1 MRPGLIIHPY
11 HRCQEGS
18 GMAFRFFPKEVDFFA
33 GFEKAGRNIIEA
45 STILVELFDSFDKL
59 PERVA
64 RIQDI
69 EHDNDDLTHETMKQ
83 LGQTFVTP
91 IDREDIHALASSMDD
106 VLDFIWAAGDR
117 VLLFKVAEPRPGAA
131 KLARS
136 LKQNTEVVHRAMQE
150 LRRKKYAACMDS
162 CIEINRLENEAD
174 TIFREEIAR
183 LFTHETDPILIIKW
197 KEILEHLE
205 LATDKCEDVANTI
218 ESVVLKHA

>member
-1 MRPGLIIHPY
+1 
-11 HRCQEGS
+11 
-18 GMAFRFFPKEVDFFA
+18 MAIRFFPKETDFFA

-45 STILVELFDSFDKL
+45 STILVELFETFENIDAHI
-59 PERVA
+59 A
-64 RIQDI
+64 RIHDI

-91 IDREDIHALASSMDD
+91 IDREDIHALATTLDD
-106 VLDFIWAAGDR
+106 VLDFLWAAGDR
-117 VLLFKVAEPRPGAA
+117 VALFKVPAGRPGATALA
-131 KLARS
+131 KS
-136 LKQNTEVVHRAMQE
+136 LHENTQVVHRAMQE
-150 LRRKKYAACMDS
+150 LRRKKYAAALES

-174 TIFREEIAR
+174 AIFRETIAD
-183 LFTHETDPILIIKW
+183 LFTNETDPILIIKW